1 MLYIIINIIHNIIFP
16 LFTTFNNILCIFFGG
31 EILIILIFLYEILR
45 KRKKE
50 CGHLRRKSWVW
61 MDRVWRSIHKLAK
74 YSMIHVF
81 VNASKYFDY
90 SWRRRMSHDDSRRK
104 RRGRLGIASS
114 NLSLANRKSIIATKE
129 TRVMICDNFKVYGQK
144 LRKKKNIL
152 IRRKCINADAN
163 TYWNKHSNKFPFL
176 KEMYSH

>member
-1 MLYIIINIIHNIIFP
+1 
-16 LFTTFNNILCIFFGG
+16 
-31 EILIILIFLYEILR
+31 
-45 KRKKE
+45 
-50 CGHLRRKSWVW
+50 
-61 MDRVWRSIHKLAK
+61 
-74 YSMIHVF
+74 
-81 VNASKYFDY
+81 
-90 SWRRRMSHDDSRRK
+90 MSHDDSRRK
-104 RRGRLGIASS
+104 RRGTLGIASS

-163 TYWNKHSNKFPFL
+163 TYWNKYSNKFPFL